1 MPIAHKIAFD
11 VVAGNWLSAPPYSV
25 TLSLASRLLLPSLF
39 SIIFALLL
47 VLS

>member
-25 TLSLASRLLLPSLF
+25 TLS
-39 SIIFALLL
+39 FAAPIYN
-47 VLS
+47 